1 MPAVSTPAIIL
12 QAFPYSETSKI
23 LRLLTRD
30 HGLQSV
36 VAKGA
41 FRQKS
46 RFGGILEPFTEGT
59 AAFYA
64 RENRD
69 LHTLSGFDLI
79 RSRQSLGFE
88 LTRFGGASLIA
99 ELVLRTGVEHADPD
113 LFESVRVALNRLEQ
127 AAPGSIEPTVL
138 AEAWSLIARI
148 GFAPALEDCLTCGR
162 NPETGEVVLFDYAA
176 GGVHCTDCGTAT
188 AGRHIPPE
196 ARATLQCFLNGE
208 APALERTAAHWKLL
222 ARYLAH
228 HVLDQAPLRSLEFL
242 AAALANPD
250 APATRQPNQG
260 QTDS

>member
-46 RFGGILEPFTEGT
+46 RFGGILELFTEGT

-79 RSRQSLGFE
+79 RSRQGLGFE
-88 LTRFGGASLIA
+88 LTRFGGASLVA

-113 LFESVRVALNRLEQ
+113 LFESVRTSLNRLEH
-127 AAPGSIEPTVL
+127 AAADSLETTVL
-138 AEAWSLIARI
+138 TEAWSLIARF
-148 GFAPALEDCLTCGR
+148 GFAPALDDCLSCGR
-162 NPETGEVVLFDYAA
+162 TLDSQEAVLFDYAA
-176 GGVHCTDCGTAT
+176 GGAHCTHCGTAA
-188 AGRHIPPE
+188 AGRQIPPE
-196 ARATLQCFLNGE
+196 ARAALNAFLAGE

-222 ARYLAH
+222 SRFLAH
-228 HVLDQAPLRSLEFL
+228 HVLDQSPLRSLEFL
-242 AAALANPD
+242 ASALSHDP
-250 APATRQPNQG
+250 
-260 QTDS
+260 